1 MNLNLTEDERN
12 YLGQVN
18 LDAFFSHLNF
28 LVDNPEEVKKIP
40 NGSTVIYQETGD
52 NWADKQNDNLADRAI
67 ANGAKVVRITAPEK
81 FSLTFP
87 DGRKVTFNTDHLWTI
102 DEAAKITGLDA
113 NQIRFL
119 EVEKIVVSQ
128 SDFDSNEKDRCFDFS
143 QIIQLQAYKLI
154 LDNQGKIK
162 QKKRRGFG
170 EKRLSLK
177 RVDLQ
182 KLLEFYGDYNFKVNI
197 FDRSPVL
204 CDGHIVAIAPDFS
217 NSQELLSLI
226 SSLALDWRSQPRHTI
241 TSYPPLLEV
250 FKQLCENAWKLTESK
265 VWTQEELEERLTL
278 AA

>member
-1 MNLNLTEDERN
+1 MNPNLTEDERN
-12 YLGQVN
+12 YLGEVN

-40 NGSTVIYQETGD
+40 NGSTAIYQETGD
-52 NWADKQNDNLADRAI
+52 DWVDKQNDNLADRAI
-67 ANGAKVVRITAPEK
+67 ANGEKVVRFIAPEN

-102 DEAAKITGLDA
+102 DETAKITGLDA

-119 EVEKIVVSQ
+119 ETENIIVSQ
-128 SDFDSNEKDRCFDFS
+128 SGFDANKKDRYFDFS

-154 LDNQGKIK
+154 LDNHGTIK

-182 KLLEFYGDYNFKVNI
+182 KLLEFYGGYNFKVNI

-204 CDGHIVAIAPDFS
+204 CDGHIVAIAPDCS

-226 SSLALDWRSQPRHTI
+226 PSLALDWRSQPRHTI
-241 TSYPPLLEV
+241 TIYPPLLEV
-250 FKQLCENAWKLTESK
+250 FMQLCENAWKLTESK
-265 VWTQEELEERLTL
+265 VWTQEELEERLIL